1 MIFCIDIRSQLIF
14 VPEWLVNK
22 IDWMIEV
29 LSSFNCTPN
38 TFFVAID
45 IMDSYLQKTTSVL
58 DTKNIHLIGVTSMLL
73 ASKMEE
79 IIPFKV
85 STVVEKMTHG
95 KMSTQE
101 IVACETDI
109 LVTLNFKLLEQP
121 SLLVLVEFLLVK
133 LGFHDHVLNEDVNK
147 VIIYI
152 TKMLMHDYSLITKYP
167 LKYLAAS
174 CIYICFKII
183 EQVNRDFKTK
193 IYVEKLKVILDLNEQ
208 TFYASSESLLALA
221 KNFEKTFSYAK
232 NLLKFDSFSLDKDE
246 KLY

>member
-1 MIFCIDIRSQLIF
+1 
-14 VPEWLVNK
+14 
-22 IDWMIEV
+22 MIEV
-29 LSSFNCTPN
+29 LSSFNCTTN

-45 IMDSYLQKTTSVL
+45 IMDTYFQKCPKTFE
-58 DTKNIHLIGVTSMLL
+58 TKDIHKVGVTSMLL

-95 KMSTQE
+95 KMKSKE
-101 IVACETDI
+101 VVECETDI
-109 LVTLNFKLLEQP
+109 LMALNFKLLEQP
-121 SLLVLVEFLLVK
+121 SIFVFIEFLLVK
-133 LGFHDHVLNEDVNK
+133 LGFHDNPLSDDVNK
-147 VIIYI
+147 VVTYI
-152 TKMLMHDYSLITKYP
+152 SKMLMHDYSLITKYS

-183 EQVNRDFKTK
+183 EQVNPEFKTK
-193 IYVEKLKVILDLNEQ
+193 VYVEKLKVMLDLNEQ
-208 TFYASSESLLALA
+208 TFYASSENLLALA
-221 KNFEKTFSYAK
+221 KTFEKTFPYAK

>member
-1 MIFCIDIRSQLIF
+1 
-14 VPEWLVNK
+14 
-22 IDWMIEV
+22 MIEV

-38 TFFVAID
+38 TFFVSID
-45 IMDSYLQKTTSVL
+45 IMDTYFEKTAKVL
-58 DTKNIHLIGVTSMLL
+58 ETRDIHLVGVTSMLL

-95 KMSTQE
+95 KMRAKE
-101 IVACETDI
+101 VVDCESDI
-109 LVTLNFKLLEQP
+109 LTTLNFKLLEQP
-121 SLLVLVEFLLVK
+121 SIFVFVEFLLVK
-133 LGFHDHVLNEDVNK
+133 LGFHDHPLKNDIYK
-147 VIIYI
+147 VITYI

-167 LKYLAAS
+167 MKYLAAS

-193 IYVEKLKVILDLNEQ
+193 MYVEKLKQMLDLNEQ
-208 TFYASSESLLALA
+208 TFYTSSESLLALA

-246 KLY
+246 